1 MNRPIC
7 NACNRRFVAINYTK
21 NNIVHYRA
29 RCDSC
34 TRKNRK
40 MKAQVPRWP
49 FEGYQQ
55 KKLSDRCGFV
65 AKSGAQIL
73 VYHVDGNLKN
83 CNRANLR
90 SICLNCTV
98 EIVRLDLPWMVG
110 DLIED

>member
-7 NACNRRFVAINYTK
+7 SACNRRLVAINYIKENRT
-21 NNIVHYRA
+21 HYRT

-34 TRKNRK
+34 IRKNRK
-40 MKAQVPRWP
+40 IKPIAPRWKL
-49 FEGYQQ
+49 EGYQ
-55 KKLSDRCGFV
+55 KKKTCDRCGFIS
-65 AKSGAQIL
+65 KSGAQIV

-83 CNRANLR
+83 CNLTNLR

-98 EIVRLDLPWMVG
+98 EIVRLDLPWKVG